1 MGSADGGSG
10 PKLRL
15 LGRGAECEAIDGLV
29 QAVRTGDGRVVVL
42 SGEPGV
48 GKTAL
53 LEYARDQAFGC
64 RVASVSGIQS
74 EMELAFAGLHQLC
87 SSMLDRLERLPEPQ
101 QDALTTACGIRA
113 GPPPDLFLVGLGVLS
128 LLAEVAEEQPLVCLV
143 DDVQWLDRASSLTLA
158 FVARRLLAERIGMV
172 FATRDDAQAHGLAG
186 LPELALHGLGDAD
199 ALTLLRGALTGPL
212 DPAVMDRIVADT
224 HGNPL
229 ALLELPR
236 AMSPPELA
244 GGYGLPS
251 STSVAGRIEDGFIRR
266 IALLPSDTRR
276 LLLVASAEPV
286 GDPVLVWRA
295 AAGLGIENRA
305 ATPAIDEGLIR
316 FGRQVV
322 FHHPLVRSAAYRG
335 ASEADR
341 QAAHRALAGVTD
353 AADYPDRR
361 SWHLAKSTA
370 GPDEGVAAEL
380 ERAAT
385 RARERGG
392 LTAAAAFVER
402 AATLSTDPTRRLERM
417 VMAAEG
423 HLQAGSL
430 ERGLGL
436 LAAVDTQ
443 RLDPSWSGRVWLL
456 RGLIAF
462 VAGDGAAAVKLL
474 VDAGQRLETFD
485 VSMAREA
492 YLQALSVAVYAG
504 RFAGDVD
511 LYEVAR
517 IARAAPPP
525 IGPARAVDLLLDGLA
540 LLVDAGLDKAAA
552 LLRRAGNAF
561 RRGDTPVR
569 EDLRWLRLAC
579 ATASAT
585 WDHESWY
592 ALACRDIQLRRD
604 NGALAFLP
612 IALNNL
618 ALLVVLQGDLGGA
631 AVLLA
636 EAEDIN
642 EVTGSE
648 YTLYGASLLA
658 ALRGREGDAAPLID
672 ATVTSAAAEGRGHVV
687 RAANWALATLYNGLG
702 QYDRAFAAAREAD
715 AQPPDWAWDLYLH
728 ELVEA
733 AVRAGELDIATE
745 ALDRLATTT
754 GALGT
759 DWPLG
764 VEARS
769 RALVIGSAA
778 AEDLYREAID
788 RLGRTPM
795 RVELARAHLLF
806 GEWLRRERRRRDA
819 REQLRTAHELF
830 LEMDMEAFAE
840 RAARELRATGAT
852 ARKRSVDTS
861 GDLTPQE
868 AQIAQLASEG
878 LSNPEIGSRLFLS
891 PRTVEYHLGKVFTK
905 LQIRSRTELAG
916 ALSS

>member
-1 MGSADGGSG
+1 
-10 PKLRL
+10 
-15 LGRGAECEAIDGLV
+15 
-29 QAVRTGDGRVVVL
+29 
-42 SGEPGV
+42 
-48 GKTAL
+48 
-53 LEYARDQAFGC
+53 
-64 RVASVSGIQS
+64 
-74 EMELAFAGLHQLC
+74 
-87 SSMLDRLERLPEPQ
+87 
-101 QDALTTACGIRA
+101 
-113 GPPPDLFLVGLGVLS
+113 
-128 LLAEVAEEQPLVCLV
+128 
-143 DDVQWLDRASSLTLA
+143 
-158 FVARRLLAERIGMV
+158 
-172 FATRDDAQAHGLAG
+172 
-186 LPELALHGLGDAD
+186 
-199 ALTLLRGALTGPL
+199 
-212 DPAVMDRIVADT
+212 
-224 HGNPL
+224 
-229 ALLELPR
+229 
-236 AMSPPELA
+236 
-244 GGYGLPS
+244 
-251 STSVAGRIEDGFIRR
+251 
-266 IALLPSDTRR
+266 
-276 LLLVASAEPV
+276 
-286 GDPVLVWRA
+286 
-295 AAGLGIENRA
+295 
-305 ATPAIDEGLIR
+305 
-316 FGRQVV
+316 
-322 FHHPLVRSAAYRG
+322 
-335 ASEADR
+335 
-341 QAAHRALAGVTD
+341 
-353 AADYPDRR
+353 
-361 SWHLAKSTA
+361 
-370 GPDEGVAAEL
+370 
-380 ERAAT
+380 
-385 RARERGG
+385 
-392 LTAAAAFVER
+392 
-402 AATLSTDPTRRLERM
+402 M